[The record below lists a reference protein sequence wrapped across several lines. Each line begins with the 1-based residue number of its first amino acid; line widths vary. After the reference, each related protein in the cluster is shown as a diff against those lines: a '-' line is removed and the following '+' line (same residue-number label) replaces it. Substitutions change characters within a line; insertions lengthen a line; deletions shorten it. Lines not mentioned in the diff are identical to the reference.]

1 MMRNRISRTF
11 PLFSLLIAFIASP
24 AFAQGGSVTR
34 IEQNDPSI
42 TYSGN
47 WYSNASSLHSGGD
60 ATLTNARG
68 AMATITFTG
77 TGITWIGVS
86 DPWSGLANVYIDGRL
101 QVIDSYSDTGRYQQ
115 PLFAVRGLASGPHKL
130 SIEITH
136 ERGPHTDGSWIWIDA
151 FDIENG
157 SGVPGGVTAAAG
169 RIEENHPA
177 LIYTGRWYANANPA
191 YSGGNTVLATDAGAR
206 VSITFNGT
214 GIAWIAYRDEWSG
227 FARIYLDGEL
237 KTTIDTYLSPSQVQV
252 VPYRVDGL
260 SSGAHTLTIEA
271 TGTHNESSKGSWV
284 WLDAFDVFK

>member
-11 PLFSLLIAFIASP
+11 PLLSLLIAFIASP

-115 PLFAVRGLASGPHKL
+115 PLFAVRTMESYVDDALAQPRFRSSLISLFAGIAL
-130 SIEITH
+130 LLAALGVYAVISYSVAQRTH
-136 ERGPHTDGSWIWIDA
+136 EIGIRMTLGARTPDVVKLVLGQGLPPILVGTFIGL
-151 FDIENG
+151 
-157 SGVPGGVTAAAG
+157 VTALAFSRVLESLLYGVSARDPATFAG
-169 RIEENHPA
+169 VSLLLVWVALTACFLPA
-177 LIYTGRWYANANPA
+177 RRA
-191 YSGGNTVLATDAGAR
+191 AR
-206 VSITFNGT
+206 VDPM
-214 GIAWIAYRDEWSG
+214 IALRYE
-227 FARIYLDGEL
+227 
-237 KTTIDTYLSPSQVQV
+237 
-252 VPYRVDGL
+252 
-260 SSGAHTLTIEA
+260 
-271 TGTHNESSKGSWV
+271 
-284 WLDAFDVFK
+284 